1 LRAPLKTSTMQRAE
15 ILIIDDLMESVALLL
30 RYFQNEPIDAMVALN
45 GLDGLRKAREG
56 QPDVILLD
64 VAMPGMDGYAVC
76 RALKA
81 NPRTASIP
89 VIFLSANTRLQHKLD
104 GFSAGGVDYIGKPFS
119 AEEVMARVYVHLR
132 AGNAQRVRTAD
143 AAVGLPH
150 GAVQEP
156 DWENQLVTSA
166 LTLLQESGQEY
177 VAQEKLARKLG
188 VNERR
193 LSELFRKHLGMTVA
207 DYQITQR
214 LETARAKLCRG
225 NKQIQAIAEE
235 AGYRNAS
242 DFSRAFRNRY
252 GLGPREYRQASFGEP
267 QLAISP
273 D

>member
-1 LRAPLKTSTMQRAE
+1 MRAPLKTSTMQRAE

-64 VAMPGMDGYAVC
+64 VAMPDMDGYAVC

-81 NPRTASIP
+81 DPRTASIP

-104 GFSAGGVDYIGKPFS
+104 GFAAGGVDYIGKPFS
-119 AEEVMARVYVHLR
+119 SEEVMARVYVHLR
-132 AGNAQRVRTAD
+132 TADRVQTAD
-143 AAVGLPH
+143 AAVDTPH

-156 DWENQLVTSA
+156 DWENQLVTRA
-166 LTLLQESGQEY
+166 LAILQEAGQEC
-177 VAQEKLARKLG
+177 VAQEKLARKVG
-188 VNERR
+188 VNDRR

-225 NKQIQAIAEE
+225 RQQIQAIAEE

-242 DFSRAFRNRY
+242 DFSRAFRHRY